1 MWQSVRSPPRSNPR
15 AVNLG
20 SRRTCVVFARFRELS
35 QRRDQADMLKSTW
48 AKQDQ
53 LKKLE
58 LEIEKGL

>member
-1 MWQSVRSPPRSNPR
+1 MKGHWGQRGER
-15 AVNLG
+15 APCLFVC
-20 SRRTCVVFARFRELS
+20 RARFRELS

-53 LKKLE
+53 LKKLG